1 MKAERK
7 RQQQK
12 QQAVAPGVGRT
23 ALVWEPEILLLFW
36 LGQIFPEVMFIEQ
49 QKFEKACS
57 PEFECG
63 WMQGQWDR
71 GRKVWSFYGVGD
83 SMLMLREEM
92 CVCVWGGVRLFVCC
106 KEMLIEE
113 NGDQKYIQETAEMI
127 AAPWDSSCYS
137 FSGWK
142 QLGIQTKKQV
152 RQVSVNL
159 ATRIFWQILT
169 YHWLIKALRD
179 ETEANLQP
187 SVVGVGFGVS
197 HKSDWKS

>member
-1 MKAERK
+1 MLEGQLWCGNLKSCCCFGWDKSSQRWCSLSSRSSRKPAAQNSSVAECRGNGTEVAKYDHSMELVIQCLCSERK
-7 RQQQK
+7 
-12 QQAVAPGVGRT
+12 
-23 ALVWEPEILLLFW
+23 
-36 LGQIFPEVMFIEQ
+36 
-49 QKFEKACS
+49 
-57 PEFECG
+57 
-63 WMQGQWDR
+63 
-71 GRKVWSFYGVGD
+71 
-83 SMLMLREEM
+83 
-92 CVCVWGGVRLFVCC
+92 CVCVCGGGVRLFVCC

-179 ETEANLQP
+179 EMEANLQP